1 MEGPDRAAN
10 ETSPLVGPRALDDD
24 ADVDSVTFVNDT
36 ERLTGNEDA
45 HDRPA
50 ETKSSWYLFLLTL
63 SIGGLQVVWSVE
75 LGSGS
80 PYLLSLGMSK
90 ALLAFVWIAGPTT
103 GTLVQPYIGIR
114 SDNCRLSWG
123 KRKPFMIVGGAA
135 TIATLLILAW
145 VKEIVGGVIGLFGGD
160 VKSEGAK
167 ITVII
172 LATVMM
178 WCLDFA
184 INTVQAGIRC
194 FIVDN
199 APAHQQ
205 ETANAWASR
214 LTGVGNIIGY
224 IFGYI
229 DLPKIFPFL
238 GNTRFQ
244 ILCTLASISL
254 SVTLL
259 ISCLYIKERDPRLD
273 GPPPSGSMGIVGFF
287 KQVFKS
293 IKNLPPQ
300 ATKVCQVQVA
310 AWIGWF
316 PFLFYATTYI
326 GQIYVNPIFDEHP
339 GLPESDIDKAWEDAT
354 RVATFALLIYAIIS
368 FIANITLPLFVVP
381 SYKPIVSDN
390 TNQDNYYQESE
401 PCLRVERLSSS
412 DVQEGFVAELHPEVS
427 GGKRR
432 VLAGPKTWLSKLQI
446 PGLTLRRTW
455 LLSQVLFAVCMFS
468 TFFVTSVNAASAVI
482 GLIGISWALSLWA
495 PFALISAEV
504 ATLEEERRARRYRSD
519 RTSYNER
526 EESESSPSTQLNA
539 DANEYDLETGRSR
552 APKKGDDENTA
563 QAGIV
568 LGLHNVAVSA
578 PQVLSSLVCSAI
590 FKSVQKPRGEPYDD
604 SVGDDTDPDDGEAPE
619 AGTKEFFSSWAL
631 FIMISLL
638 MLALFTSYIL
648 QQRKIEAVHET
659 VLSIFGGMFVGLII
673 RLTESPIENF
683 VAFDYQFFFNLL
695 LPPIILASG
704 YELHQANFFRNIGTI
719 LTFAFAGTFI
729 SALVLGLVLFLWT
742 RIPLDG
748 FSINFVEAI
757 SVGATLSATDPVTI
771 LAIFN
776 LYKVEP
782 KLYTV
787 IFGES
792 ILNDAIA
799 IVLFETAQKYA
810 DSDAGSLS
818 ILNLFEAIGLFLLVF
833 FGSML
838 VGVIVGIMTALGLKY
853 THVRRQPKIESCLIV
868 LIAYASYF
876 FSNGVYLSGI
886 VSLLFC
892 GITLKHYAYYNMSR
906 RTQLTT
912 KYLFQVMAQLSEN
925 FIFIYLGLDLL
936 VQRNMQF
943 KPLFILVTVFGI
955 CLARYLAVFPLSKA
969 INWFIRYRAR
979 RRGVEVADELPFAHQ
994 AMLFWAGLRGAV
1006 GVALAAGLG
1015 GANGPALR
1023 ATVLVV
1029 VVITVIV
1036 FGGTTAR
1043 MLEILGIRTGVVEE
1057 LESDDEFDI
1066 EVSNGG
1072 TYYKRSDT
1080 GLGYTPRRPDNIPL
1094 GGVRRDLDRNN
1105 SYSSGNSRRPSPP
1118 SSSRPGHS
1126 RMYSDAFGPKDTQT
1140 PRDRSTTAT
1149 LLGNRPGSASASDD
1163 GSEDEF
1169 GLKAAGKRRAV
1180 DHDHPDAFELD
1191 IDETHSDDDL
1201 PPAAPTRMRRSP
1213 SQRSQNPSQ
1222 LHTPQGAESASV
1234 SPSRRDISGRS
1245 AREAI
1250 RDLFSGG
1257 PDGDHVA
1264 WFRQLDEDYI
1274 KPRLLLDQ
1282 SNHKGPGAV

>member
-1 MEGPDRAAN
+1 MAGQLMGDALHSLLRRAA
-10 ETSPLVGPRALDDD
+10 D
-24 ADVDSVTFVNDT
+24 
-36 ERLTGNEDA
+36 
-45 HDRPA
+45 
-50 ETKSSWYLFLLTL
+50 Y
-63 SIGGLQVVWSVE
+63 
-75 LGSGS
+75 
-80 PYLLSLGMSK
+80 
-90 ALLAFVWIAGPTT
+90 
-103 GTLVQPYIGIR
+103 
-114 SDNCRLSWG
+114 
-123 KRKPFMIVGGAA
+123 
-135 TIATLLILAW
+135 
-145 VKEIVGGVIGLFGGD
+145 
-160 VKSEGAK
+160 
-167 ITVII
+167 
-172 LATVMM
+172 
-178 WCLDFA
+178 
-184 INTVQAGIRC
+184 
-194 FIVDN
+194 
-199 APAHQQ
+199 
-205 ETANAWASR
+205 
-214 LTGVGNIIGY
+214 
-224 IFGYI
+224 
-229 DLPKIFPFL
+229 
-238 GNTRFQ
+238 
-244 ILCTLASISL
+244 
-254 SVTLL
+254 
-259 ISCLYIKERDPRLD
+259 
-273 GPPPSGSMGIVGFF
+273 
-287 KQVFKS
+287 
-293 IKNLPPQ
+293 
-300 ATKVCQVQVA
+300 
-310 AWIGWF
+310 
-316 PFLFYATTYI
+316 
-326 GQIYVNPIFDEHP
+326 
-339 GLPESDIDKAWEDAT
+339 
-354 RVATFALLIYAIIS
+354 
-368 FIANITLPLFVVP
+368 
-381 SYKPIVSDN
+381 
-390 TNQDNYYQESE
+390 
-401 PCLRVERLSSS
+401 
-412 DVQEGFVAELHPEVS
+412 
-427 GGKRR
+427 
-432 VLAGPKTWLSKLQI
+432 
-446 PGLTLRRTW
+446 
-455 LLSQVLFAVCMFS
+455 
-468 TFFVTSVNAASAVI
+468 
-482 GLIGISWALSLWA
+482 
-495 PFALISAEV
+495 
-504 ATLEEERRARRYRSD
+504 
-519 RTSYNER
+519 
-526 EESESSPSTQLNA
+526 
-539 DANEYDLETGRSR
+539 
-552 APKKGDDENTA
+552 
-563 QAGIV
+563 
-568 LGLHNVAVSA
+568 
-578 PQVLSSLVCSAI
+578 
-590 FKSVQKPRGEPYDD
+590 
-604 SVGDDTDPDDGEAPE
+604 DTDPDDGDAPE

-631 FIMISLL
+631 FIMITLL

-659 VLSIFGGMFVGLII
+659 VLSIFGGMYLSSCFIGLHTGSNKGAHQQLGMFVGLII
-673 RLTESPIENF
+673 RLTDSPITNF

-729 SALVLGLVLFLWT
+729 SALVLGLVLFAWT

-748 FSINFVEAI
+748 FSISFVEAI

-810 DSDAGSLS
+810 ESDAGSLS

-876 FSNGVYLSGI
+876 FSNGVLLSGI

-936 VQRNMQF
+936 VQRDVQF
-943 KPLFILVTVFGI
+943 KPLFILVAVVGI
-955 CLARYLAVFPLSKA
+955 CLARYLAVFPLSRA

-979 RRGVEVADELPFAHQ
+979 RRGVEVADELPFAYQ

-1006 GVALAAGLG
+1006 GVALAAGLK

-1029 VVITVIV
+1029 VVITVII

-1094 GGVRRDLDRNN
+1094 DGVSRRDLDRNN

-1118 SSSRPGHS
+1118 SSSRPGVGHS

-1149 LLGNRPGSASASDD
+1149 LLGNRPGSRSGSED

-1169 GLKAAGKRRAV
+1169 GLKSSGKRRAL

-1191 IDETHSDDDL
+1191 VDDMHSDDDL

-1213 SQRSQNPSQ
+1213 SQPPQHPASSQ
-1222 LHTPQGAESASV
+1222 TPPDGA
-1234 SPSRRDISGRS
+1234 SPSRREAGRS

-1257 PDGDHVA
+1257 PSGDHVA